1 MDFLLPAAQE
11 QVVSV
16 ILLVEEDT
24 ERHVIT

>member
-24 ERHVIT
+24 ERHIIT

>member
-24 ERHVIT
+24 ERHIFT